1 MVTYLTPLF
10 AIAVGVAF
18 LDEGVAWNEP
28 VGGLVV
34 LLGVAVA
41 QGRLRAAVAALARRG
56 TAPGIAPD

>member
-10 AIAVGVAF
+10 AIVVGVAF
-18 LDEGVAWNEP
+18 LGEGVAWHEP

-41 QGRLRAAVAALARRG
+41 QGRLRAAIAVLAGRRQ
-56 TAPGIAPD
+56 APEIAPD